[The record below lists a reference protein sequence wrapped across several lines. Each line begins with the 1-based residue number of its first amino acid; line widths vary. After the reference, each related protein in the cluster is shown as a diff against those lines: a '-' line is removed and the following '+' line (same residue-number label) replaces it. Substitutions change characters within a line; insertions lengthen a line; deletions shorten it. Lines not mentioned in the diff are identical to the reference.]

1 MNYIKYLTVDT
12 KVVLLVKYMRKNFLN
27 TIYNN
32 SSNINLL
39 SNKQITTENSNN
51 NSTNTINKTD
61 YIEITEKDENKI
73 NTKKAN
79 DALNEACSEFNEKT
93 GSKEKIQFI
102 VIKEMMKLDGIDVPS
117 FNPDDNTNGNISF
130 LKFIDK
136 MKDYVNKNNIT
147 DKAGNPMDKTGFLGF
162 CDLYKEKLVKYD
174 CK

>member
-1 MNYIKYLTVDT
+1 M
-12 KVVLLVKYMRKNFLN
+12 N

-32 SSNINLL
+32 SNNINLL
-39 SNKQITTENSNN
+39 NNSSKDINLINNKQITNENSNN

-61 YIEITEKDENKI
+61 SIQITEKDENKI

-79 DALNEACSEFNEKT
+79 DALNEASSEFNEKIDI
-93 GSKEKIQFI
+93 KEKVEFFM
-102 VIKEMMKLDGIDVPS
+102 IKGIMELDGIDVSS
-117 FNPDDNTNGNISF
+117 FNPDDSTNGNISF

-136 MKDYVNKNNIT
+136 MKDFVNKNNIT
-147 DKAGNPMDKTGFLGF
+147 GSAGNPMDKTGFLGF